1 MPSDAVLAAP
11 AVSAPVVATPVL
23 RVSGLSVEY
32 RTARGVVHAL
42 DNVSF
47 ELAPGETL
55 GIVGESGCGKSTL
68 ARAVVRLLD
77 PSAGT
82 IRLGETDI
90 THASRRRMRA
100 ARRDL
105 QMVLQDP
112 AASLD
117 PRWTVGDLL
126 AEPLEIHGIGSRAE
140 RRARVADLLG
150 KVGLPPEAAQ
160 RRPHEFSGGQRQ
172 RIGIARALALEPKVV
187 VLDEPVSA
195 LDVSVQAQILNL
207 LTDLQSTLGVS
218 FLFIGH
224 DLSVVEYVSDR
235 VAVMY
240 LGRIVEL
247 GGRDSLWRRPAH
259 PYTRALLDAAPR
271 IDGPS
276 APAGP
281 ALTGDTPSPY
291 DLPSGCRFHTRCPI
305 AADVCR
311 RLAPAM
317 QALSP
322 GHHVACH
329 FPDSGSEPP
338 SMQSAI
344 NS

>member
-1 MPSDAVLAAP
+1 MPSDAALATP
-11 AVSAPVVATPVL
+11 AVATTGASTAAAPVL

-42 DNVSF
+42 DDVSF

-82 IRLGETDI
+82 IRLGDTDI

-207 LTDLQSTLGVS
+207 LTDLQRTLGVS

-224 DLSVVEYVSDR
+224 DLSVVEHISDR

-271 IDGPS
+271 IDDGAAPPGP
-276 APAGP
+276 G
-281 ALTGDTPSPY
+281 LTGDTPSPY
-291 DLPSGCRFHTRCPI
+291 ELPSGCRFHTRCPI
-305 AADVCR
+305 AADLCR
-311 RLAPAM
+311 REAPATR
-317 QALSP
+317 ALSP
-322 GHHVACH
+322 GHLVACH
-329 FPDSGSEPP
+329 FAEGGTPP
-338 SMQSAI
+338 SG
-344 NS
+344 

>member
-1 MPSDAVLAAP
+1 MPSDAAPAAAP
-11 AVSAPVVATPVL
+11 VL
-23 RVSGLSVEY
+23 SVSGLSVDY
-32 RTARGVVHAL
+32 ATPRGMVHAL
-42 DNVSF
+42 DDVSF
-47 ELAPGETL
+47 DLAPGETL

-68 ARAVVRLLD
+68 ARAIVRLTE

-82 IRLGETDI
+82 IRLGGADI
-90 THASRRRMRA
+90 TRASRRQLRA

-117 PRWTVGDLL
+117 PRWTVGELL
-126 AEPLEIHGIGSRAE
+126 AEPLAIHGIGNRAE
-140 RRARVADLLG
+140 RRARVVDLLG
-150 KVGLPPEAAQ
+150 KVGLPPEAAS

-172 RIGIARALALEPKVV
+172 RIGIARALALEPKIV

-207 LTDLQSTLGVS
+207 LTDLQRTLGVS

-224 DLSVVEYVSDR
+224 DLSVVEYISDR

-247 GGRDSLWRRPAH
+247 GDRDSLWRRPAH

-271 IDGPS
+271 IDGPVV
-276 APAGP
+276 PGGAGL
-281 ALTGDTPSPY
+281 AGDTPSPY
-291 DLPSGCRFHTRCPI
+291 DLPPGCRFHTRCPI
-305 AADVCR
+305 AADRCR
-311 RLAPAM
+311 QEVPALR
-317 QALSP
+317 ALSP
-322 GHHVACH
+322 GHSVACH
-329 FPDSGSEPP
+329 FADDGGEPA
-338 SMQSAI
+338 SAAGLGTGI
-344 NS
+344 

>member
-1 MPSDAVLAAP
+1 MRSDT
-11 AVSAPVVATPVL
+11 ATPVL
-23 RVSGLSVEY
+23 SVSGLSVDY
-32 RTARGVVHAL
+32 GTARGVVHAL
-42 DNVSF
+42 DDVSF
-47 ELAPGETL
+47 DLAPGETL

-68 ARAVVRLLD
+68 ARAIVRLTD

-82 IRLGETDI
+82 IRLGEKDI
-90 THASRRRMRA
+90 THASRRDLRA
-100 ARRDL
+100 ARRDI

-117 PRWTVGDLL
+117 PRWTVGELL
-126 AEPLEIHGIGSRAE
+126 AEPLAIHRIGSRAD
-140 RRARVADLLG
+140 RRGRVADLLR
-150 KVGLPPEAAQ
+150 KVGLPPEAAG

-172 RIGIARALALEPKVV
+172 RIGIARALALEPKIV

-207 LTDLQSTLGVS
+207 LTDLQRTLGVS

-224 DLSVVEYVSDR
+224 DLSVVEYISDR

-247 GGRDSLWRRPAH
+247 GDRDSLWRRPAH

-271 IDGPS
+271 IDGPA

-281 ALTGDTPSPY
+281 GLTGDTPSPY
-291 DLPSGCRFHTRCPI
+291 DLPPGCRFHTRCPN
-305 AADVCR
+305 ATDLCR
-311 RLAPAM
+311 HEAPATRE
-317 QALSP
+317 LSP
-322 GHHVACH
+322 GHLVACH
-329 FPDSGSEPP
+329 FPDTGAEPSSSARFGSG
-338 SMQSAI
+338 I
-344 NS
+344 

>member
-1 MPSDAVLAAP
+1 MRERPVPSDVMLAAEANATPMP
-11 AVSAPVVATPVL
+11 AVPVL

-42 DNVSF
+42 DDVSF

-82 IRLGETDI
+82 IRLGDMDI

-140 RRARVADLLG
+140 RRARVADLLR
-150 KVGLPPEAAQ
+150 KVGLPAEAAQ

-207 LTDLQSTLGVS
+207 LTDLQRTLGVS

-281 ALTGDTPSPY
+281 GLTGDTPSPY

-305 AADVCR
+305 AADRCR
-311 RLAPAM
+311 REAPATR
-317 QALSP
+317 ALSP
-322 GHHVACH
+322 GHLVACH
-329 FPDSGSEPP
+329 FAEGGTPSSG
-338 SMQSAI
+338 
-344 NS
+344 